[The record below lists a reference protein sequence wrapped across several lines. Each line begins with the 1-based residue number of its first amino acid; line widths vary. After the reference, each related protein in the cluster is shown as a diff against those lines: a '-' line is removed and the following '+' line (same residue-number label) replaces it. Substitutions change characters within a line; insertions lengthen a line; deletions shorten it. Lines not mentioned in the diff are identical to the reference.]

1 MSEKNADTEKGPKAT
16 TAPTIDDV
24 FLVTFK
30 NPTDPSNPKDWSLSK
45 KWVMTT
51 ILSSTG
57 FNRIMV
63 STIIAPALPTI
74 RQELHMSNIESVMA
88 MSVYLLATAF
98 GPMIIGPLSELYG
111 RRPVLHA
118 TNIWFL
124 IWNIV
129 CGFAQT
135 KGTLIAARLFAGFG
149 ASAIYALAGGVLGD
163 IWRPEQRGRS
173 LGLYALIPL
182 LGAAVGPIIGGYI
195 AQYSTWRWM
204 FWSTSIL
211 QAVMITVSL
220 PLFHETH
227 APTILRHMARKLR
240 HTTGNPQYTTEA
252 EALHKHRSFSWM
264 LVRSLTRPVRLLLFH
279 PIVQINAFLSAFEY
293 GLLYLVL
300 STFSDLNEPTL
311 QQPFPPRIPHAIMI
325 PGAILT
331 PLGLF
336 IYGWAAQKHTHWI
349 VVDIGG
355 FVMSFG
361 MQIIGQALQAYMI
374 DSYPEHT
381 SSASAASQFFR
392 SLTAFGFPLFA
403 PKMYEVLGYGW
414 GNSLLG
420 FVAIGVGIPAPFG
433 IWFYGARLRAKAQSS
448 F

>member
-1 MSEKNADTEKGPKAT
+1 MPEQNSDNEKGHKAT
-16 TAPTIDDV
+16 TTPSIDDA
-24 FLVTFK
+24 FLVAFK
-30 NPTDPSNPKDWSLSK
+30 TPIDPSNPKDWPLSK
-45 KWVMTT
+45 KWIMTI

-98 GPMIIGPLSELYG
+98 GPMVIGPLSEVYG

-118 TNIWFL
+118 TSIWFL

-135 KGTLIAARLFAGFG
+135 KGTLIAARLLAGFG
-149 ASAIYALAGGVLGD
+149 ASAIYALAGGVMGD

-173 LGLYALIPL
+173 LGLYSLIPL

-211 QAVMITVSL
+211 QAIMIVSSL

-227 APTILRHMARKLR
+227 APTILRHTARELR
-240 HTTGNPQYTTEA
+240 RTTGNSQYATEA
-252 EALHKHRSFSWM
+252 EVLHKHRSFSWI

-279 PIVQINAFLSAFEY
+279 PMVQINALLSAFEY

-300 STFSDLNEPTL
+300 STFSDLVST
-311 QQPFPPRIPHAIMI
+311 IH
-325 PGAILT
+325 
-331 PLGLF
+331 
-336 IYGWAAQKHTHWI
+336 Y
-349 VVDIGG
+349 
-355 FVMSFG
+355 
-361 MQIIGQALQAYMI
+361 
-374 DSYPEHT
+374 
-381 SSASAASQFFR
+381 
-392 SLTAFGFPLFA
+392 SLVST
-403 PKMYEVLGYGW
+403 
-414 GNSLLG
+414 
-420 FVAIGVGIPAPFG
+420 
-433 IWFYGARLRAKAQSS
+433 
-448 F
+448 